1 MEPQVKPGGGGVLD
15 SGEIKSILRIAAKNW
30 WIFFSIIAISYAI
43 GYYYAYTLPDVYA
56 AQTQLLL
63 KSNDQD
69 NPSSLIGGSGAMG
82 ALSGF
87 SGYMNMINTATE
99 TIVIQSHDLI
109 RSVVEKL
116 NINVSYFID
125 GRLRKTEVFGS
136 LPFKVTPYFLN
147 NELYEQEIRLNI
159 IDRYHF
165 RITYTKG
172 DNTMSQD
179 GAFGDDFINTD
190 MKLHIASTGALNM
203 NQSSIDKMKE
213 INYLFRIHRTEYL
226 VSTYS
231 SAMSVTNPE
240 YTNVLDISVKDI
252 IPSRAIAFLDTLN
265 NLYINN
271 TVQTQVRINTNTL
284 NYIDK
289 EMGEVTDIL
298 DTIEISMEKYK
309 EKRDILDID
318 KEEDDYF
325 QSYDNLN
332 DDKAAAQLELQALN
346 DLEQYIIEDKDPEFL
361 PPSVYV
367 NTDDDFLTES
377 TTELYSTQLKI
388 IEAHNNNTEE
398 NPSISDAKNK
408 IKLMKKDLLTYIS
421 NSRKAYND
429 KLASID
435 SSINSSIKDIRTIPE
450 KERGLMNI
458 QRQED
463 VNEDLY
469 EFLLQQRATTII
481 AKAAIIP
488 ESRVLDEARSLGVV
502 EPNRKKVY
510 IAAVGIGA
518 VIALIIIFIR
528 LLFFDRIENIQEL
541 KAKTT
546 LPVLGEILSAPLTGD
561 LTFAVEDNPK
571 SPLTESFRTLRTNL
585 QYMASDIK
593 SKVVLFT
600 SNGPSEGKT
609 FCSLNMG
616 AILAKA
622 DKKVLVLEFD
632 LHKPRIHKVLNMSP
646 DVGLSTVIIGKTPV
660 RDAIV
665 PSPIHGLDII
675 LCGPVPPNS
684 SELVL
689 SEKIKDIIQFGRENY
704 DYVIIDTPPLGF
716 ISDALILMNHSD
728 INLFVLNTKFAYK
741 EAIDYVQ
748 EIVYSNKIK
757 NFGFVLNN
765 VKRKK
770 SRYYYNRYGYYGGYG
785 YGYGGYG
792 GYGS

>member
-1 MEPQVKPGGGGVLD
+1 MKPGGGMLD
-15 SGEIKSILRIAAKNW
+15 SGEIKSILRIVSKNW
-30 WIFFSIIAISYAI
+30 WIFVSIVTISYGI
-43 GYYYAYTLPDVYA
+43 GYFYAYTLPDIYA

-69 NPSSLIGGSGAMG
+69 NPNSLIGGNGG
-82 ALSGF
+82 GF
-87 SGYMNMINTATE
+87 GGGLGSYMNLINTATE

-109 RSVVEKL
+109 KSVVERL
-116 NINVSYFID
+116 NINVSYYID

-136 LPFKVTPYFLN
+136 LPFKIAPLYIN
-147 NELYEQEIRLNI
+147 PNSGLYEQEMHFNI
-159 IDRYHF
+159 VDKYHF

-172 DNTMSQD
+172 DKTLSQD

-190 MKLHIASTGALNM
+190 MKLHIVSTGVMSVSPAA
-203 NQSSIDKMKE
+203 IEEMKKT
-213 INYLFRIHRTEYL
+213 NYLFRIHNTEYL
-226 VSTYS
+226 VGKFS
-231 SAMSVTNPE
+231 SSMTVTNPE
-240 YTNVLDISVKDI
+240 YTNVLNISIKDI
-252 IPSRAIAFLDTLN
+252 IPGRAVAFLDTLN
-265 NLYINN
+265 SIYINN
-271 TVQTQVRINTNTL
+271 TVQTQIRINTNTL
-284 NYIDK
+284 NYIEK
-289 EMGEVTDIL
+289 EMGEVTNIL

-309 EKRDILDID
+309 EKKDILDID
-318 KEEDDYF
+318 KEKDDYF
-325 QSYDNLN
+325 ATYDDLN
-332 DDKAAAQLELQALN
+332 NDKAAAELELQALN

-367 NTDDDFLTES
+367 NSDDDFLTQS

-398 NPSISDAKNK
+398 NPTINDAKNK

-429 KLASID
+429 KLDTIE
-435 SSINSSIKDIRTIPE
+435 SSINSSVSDIRKMPE

-488 ESRVLDEARSLGVV
+488 ESKVLDQARSLGVV
-502 EPNRKKVY
+502 EPNRRKIY
-510 IAAVGIGA
+510 LMAVGIGS
-518 VIALIIIFIR
+518 VIAAILIFIR

-541 KAKTT
+541 KAKTS
-546 LPVLGEILSAPLTGD
+546 LPVLGEILSAPLAAD
-561 LTFAVEDNPK
+561 ITFAVEDNPK

-585 QYMASDIK
+585 QYMASEK
-593 SKVVLFT
+593 GSKVMLFT

-622 DKKVLVLEFD
+622 EKKVLVLEFD

-646 DVGLSTVIIGKTPV
+646 DVGLSTVIIGKTPI
-660 RDAIV
+660 REAIV
-665 PSPIHGLDII
+665 PSPITGLDII

-689 SEKIKDIIQFGRENY
+689 SPKINDIIQFGKENY

-716 ISDALILMNHSD
+716 ISDALILMNFSD

-741 EAIDYVQ
+741 DAIDYVQ
-748 EIVYSNKIK
+748 EIVYTNKIK

-785 YGYGGYG
+785 YGYGYGGYG